1 MLPVTELY
9 CLVMTAPA
17 PRDYQA
23 IALRAG
29 QVFTPTAP
37 IDQPALFAGRRD
49 QIRLIVDAV
58 NQRGQH
64 AILYGE
70 PGVGKTSLVNIVASF
85 TNTVKKVLAP
95 RVNCDDSDDF
105 ASVWRKA
112 FEKLSEETTLQIP
125 KPPTG
130 FSTTPNFEEFSPD
143 GLLGEV
149 VTPDSVRRALKIL
162 AVHFVPII
170 VIDEFDRLQPD
181 RRRAFADMVKTLS
194 DDAVAAT
201 VVLVG
206 VADSVE
212 QLLAEHQSV
221 ERPLLQIRMPRMS
234 TKEIKDVVTNGLNK
248 LDMKIGPAALG
259 RIAKLSQGLP
269 HYGHLLALYASRV
282 ALDSQSMTVDA
293 AAVDKAIQK
302 ATSGVQQTILSAY
315 EVAVRSAVRNNLF
328 ADVLLACALAETS
341 ELGFFAAQDVRQPLC
356 KVTGRHYDI
365 PAFAQHLNEFS
376 DAKRGNMLI
385 KSGTPRLYRYRF
397 RNPLMQPYVIMQ
409 GIKSQRI
416 VASMLD

>member
-1 MLPVTELY
+1 
-9 CLVMTAPA
+9 MTAPA
-17 PRDYQA
+17 QHDLQML
-23 IALRAG
+23 ALRAG

-37 IDQPALFAGRRD
+37 IDQPSLFAGRRD

-70 PGVGKTSLVNIVASF
+70 PGVGKTSLVNVVASF
-85 TNTVKKVLAP
+85 TNTVKKVVAP

-105 ASVWRKA
+105 ASVWRKV
-112 FEKLSEETTLQIP
+112 FEKLSDETSLQIP

-130 FSTTPNFEEFSPD
+130 FASTPNAEELSPMA
-143 GLLGEV
+143 LLGDK

-162 AVHFVPII
+162 ASTSVPII
-170 VIDEFDRLQPD
+170 VIDEFDRLRTG

-234 TKEIKDVVTNGLNK
+234 TEEIKDVVTNGLNS
-248 LDMKIGPAALG
+248 LGMKIGPAALG

-269 HYGHLLALYASRV
+269 HYAHLLALYASRA
-282 ALDSQSMTVDA
+282 ALDSQSMTVDVS
-293 AAVDKAIQK
+293 AVDKAIKQ

-315 EVAVRSAVRNNLF
+315 EIAVRSAAKNNLF

-341 ELGFFAAQDVRQPLC
+341 ELGFFAAQDVRQPLS
-356 KVTGRHYDI
+356 KFTDKHYDI

-376 DAKRGNMLI
+376 EAKRGNILI

-409 GIKSQRI
+409 GIKRGRI
-416 VASMLD
+416 VTSMLD